1 MRWRPSRRFRRKARL
16 ECRSTAASGPTP
28 ASKPSSQPARQ
39 SLASLHSR
47 AGLGSGPFH
56 SRRGTHLQRP
66 AQQPL
71 VRGVPDARQQPEA
84 DLLRKV
90 SGRGLKR
97 GGYARRVS
105 LRPPQEGVPRRE
117 WRAGAGRSAHLE
129 GVGLA
134 EQQREERGGG
144 LVGGARREEAVL
156 EHQPAQEDPRER
168 REHRGPGTW
177 RAPGG

>member
-1 MRWRPSRRFRRKARL
+1 M
-16 ECRSTAASGPTP
+16 
-28 ASKPSSQPARQ
+28 
-39 SLASLHSR
+39 
-47 AGLGSGPFH
+47 
-56 SRRGTHLQRP
+56 
-66 AQQPL
+66 
-71 VRGVPDARQQPEA
+71 RGVPDTRQQPEA

-97 GGYARRVS
+97 GGSARRVS
-105 LRPPQEGVPRRE
+105 LRPPQEGVPPRE
-117 WRAGAGRSAHLE
+117 WRAEAGRSAHLE